1 MPEEKHNGWDQYS
14 KLVWKEIDGLGQ
26 AVTALREEINGL
38 REVLSEM
45 RSNSAHTLTVVNDLK
60 QWKERIDD
68 VTSPAQLAELVEEI
82 QKLKDFKTK
91 AVTVFVVVQFGI
103 TLFIALNEYL

>member
-14 KLVWKEIDGLGQ
+14 KLVLKEIAGLGK

-45 RSNSAHTLTVVNDLK
+45 RSNSVHTLTVVNDLK

-68 VTSPAQLAELVEEI
+68 ATSPAQLAELVEEVNN
-82 QKLKDFKTK
+82 LKDFKTK
-91 AVTVFVVVQFGI
+91 AVTVFIVVQFGV
-103 TLFIALNEYL
+103 TLFIALSEYI